1 MERPMDIENLKVKA
15 TIKYRG
21 VKIHAVNGVITEI
34 PELQA
39 ETGNKK
45 IN

>member
-1 MERPMDIENLKVKA
+1 MDIKNLKVKA

-34 PELQA
+34 TE
-39 ETGNKK
+39 
-45 IN
+45 I